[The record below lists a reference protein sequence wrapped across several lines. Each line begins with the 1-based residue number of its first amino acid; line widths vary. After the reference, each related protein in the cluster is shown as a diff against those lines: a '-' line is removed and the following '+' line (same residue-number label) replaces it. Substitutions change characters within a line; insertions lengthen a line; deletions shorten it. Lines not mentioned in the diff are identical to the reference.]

1 MTKFFTREINGE
13 AGINYFPPDGIFVE
27 FGMVGHVRFGETI
40 ETAVASRC
48 RDKIFLGAKIETTA
62 FRRKEREG
70 RISTEVKVGRF
81 FRPLFR
87 QATRKTP

>member
-1 MTKFFTREINGE
+1 M
-13 AGINYFPPDGIFVE
+13 
-27 FGMVGHVRFGETI
+27 

-62 FRRKEREG
+62 LRRKEREG